1 MTPEQFTYWL
11 QGIME
16 FRKTIGQEDS
26 KMRPTTV
33 KMIEDH
39 LQLVFNKV
47 TPQYG
52 ISIQTA
58 PSFDHSKLLQQA
70 TC

>member
-26 KMRPTTV
+26 KMRPNTV

-52 ISIQTA
+52 LSIQTT
-58 PSFDHSKLLQQA
+58 PSFDHSKLLQQV